1 MDFLKDFKKTI
12 SKMEGVSTDT
22 SPPRYWFGS
31 GNYVLNKIVS
41 GDFNHCIPQGRVT
54 GLAGPSGA
62 GKSFLLA
69 NIVKQAQKEGAFIL
83 LLDSE
88 GAFDDQFASAIGI
101 DTEDPYYMPVQVVTI
116 PQVIKIVSSYIKGY
130 RREYGDGVDAPKVL
144 IAIDSCDM
152 LQTETEADKYE
163 KGDANAD
170 QGQHPKQIKQM
181 LKTFVGDVKGLN
193 ISMIVTKQ
201 VYAASRDQLMQGEGA
216 WVVNG
221 AIRYSLSQIILI
233 TKLKLKGESAE
244 AGIAG
249 IRMKCEAFKTRFTK
263 PYQTVT
269 VEVPYD
275 TGMNPLSGL
284 SDVAVGLGVLK
295 KAGSY
300 VYIDGEEKNKWYARD
315 IAQHADRIIEKC
327 NEKSNVFLQISKED
341 AELEEIPEAAPAIIG
356 VPVPLVDHA
365 AVDMSGYDDDFIVE

>member
-1 MDFLKDFKKTI
+1 MDFLKDFKKTV

-69 NIVKQAQKEGAFIL
+69 NFIKQAQKEGAFIL

-101 DTEDPYYMPVQVVTI
+101 DTEDPNYFPIQVTTI

-130 RREYGDGVDAPKVL
+130 RKDYGDDVEAPKVL

-201 VYAASRDQLMQGEGA
+201 VYAASREQLMKGEGA
-216 WVVNG
+216 WVVND
-221 AIRYSLSQIILI
+221 AIRYALSQVILI
-233 TKLKLKGESAE
+233 TKLKLKGVTADD
-244 AGIAG
+244 GVTG

-263 PYQTVT
+263 PFQTVT

-284 SDVAVGLGVLK
+284 SEVAVGLGVLK

-300 VYIDGEEKNKWYARD
+300 VYIEGDEKNKWYARE
-315 IAQHADRIIEKC
+315 IADYAERIIEKC
-327 NEKSNVFLQISKED
+327 NEKTNVFLQISKED
-341 AELEEIPEAAPAIIG
+341 AELEETPEPSPEYVSPAGSTDIT
-356 VPVPLVDHA
+356 
-365 AVDMSGYDDDFIVE
+365 GYEDDFIIES